1 MTCGRGVGSDGAV
14 TLLKYVDNDLWSE
27 LGEMDAT
34 VRKRLIANGERI
46 GMAVELY
53 QHLPESIVGGNSR
66 GSGADAWRVYAGDV
80 LVRMSSST
88 TQSSIH
94 DDIKVTNVSTEC
106 VNSK

>member
-14 TLLKYVDNDLWSE
+14 TLLKYVDNDLWRE

-34 VRKRLIANGERI
+34 VRKQFTANGERI
-46 GMAVELY
+46 GMAVESY
-53 QHLPESIVGGNSR
+53 QHLPIVGGNSR
-66 GSGADAWRVYAGDV
+66 EGGAGAWMYAGDV

-94 DDIKVTNVSTEC
+94 EGIEVTNVSTEC